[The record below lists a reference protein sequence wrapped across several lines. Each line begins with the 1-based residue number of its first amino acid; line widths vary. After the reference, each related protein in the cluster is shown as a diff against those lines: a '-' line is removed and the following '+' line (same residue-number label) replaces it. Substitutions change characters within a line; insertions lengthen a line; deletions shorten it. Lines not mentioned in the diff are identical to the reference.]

1 MSRRAVVRLPR
12 ERRVQDILEAAR
24 EVFCERGYE
33 DAAMAEIAARAGV
46 VEGTIY
52 KYFESKRDLVF
63 KVMEAWYEGMVA
75 GFAADLAGISGTR
88 PRLRYLVWRH
98 LRSIRDNPALC
109 RVFFREVR
117 AGENY
122 HRSFIHDQNRRYT
135 SFFAAVLREGLAAG
149 EIRADAPVSLVRDLV
164 FGGIE
169 HHVWN
174 YVYGRGELDIEAV
187 ADWIADIVLA
197 GLRPAGATRRGEA
210 LARETTRLAAV
221 ADRLERLSRPRR
233 GNGR

>member
-12 ERRVQDILEAAR
+12 ARRVQDILAAAR
-24 EVFCERGYE
+24 DVFCERGYE

-52 KYFESKRDLVF
+52 KYFASKRELVV
-63 KVMEAWYEGMVA
+63 KVMEAWYAGLVA
-75 GFAADLAGISGTR
+75 GFAADLAGIAGTR
-88 PRLRYLVWRH
+88 ARLRYLVWRH
-98 LRSIRDNPALC
+98 LRSIRENPALC
-109 RVFFREVR
+109 RVFVREVR
-117 AGENY
+117 AAENY

-135 SFFAAVLREGLAAG
+135 SFLAAVLREGVAAG
-149 EIRADAPVSLVRDLV
+149 EIRADVPVNLVRDLV

-174 YVYGRGELDIEAV
+174 FVYGRGALDIEAA

-197 GLRPAGATRRGEA
+197 GLAPPPARRGES
-210 LARETTRLAAV
+210 LAGETARLAAV
-221 ADRLERLSRPRR
+221 VDRLERVARPRAAQR
-233 GNGR
+233 RA